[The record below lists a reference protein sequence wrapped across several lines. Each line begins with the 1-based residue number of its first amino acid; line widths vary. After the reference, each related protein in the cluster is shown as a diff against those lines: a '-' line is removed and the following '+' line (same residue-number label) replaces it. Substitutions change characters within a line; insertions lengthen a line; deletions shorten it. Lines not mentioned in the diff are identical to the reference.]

1 MSSDSTI
8 VVETRDLTK
17 VFGTVETV
25 RALDGVNL
33 TIYSGDFVA
42 IVGPSGSGKST
53 LLNMLG
59 GLDDPSSGDVLID
72 GVSLSSVQNID
83 IFRSKTV
90 GFIFQMHNLIP
101 TLTALEN
108 VIVPLHESSMSKS
121 ASRDRANELLVLV
134 GLEHR
139 LKSLPSQLSGGER
152 RRVAIARALANDPK
166 IVLADEPTGNLDSK
180 TTIDIMEL
188 MSELNQ
194 TQGTT
199 LIVVTHNLQCA
210 NMMRRVVT
218 MRDGTIVSD
227 SVPEDG
233 FDRDL
238 MEFRQSGL
246 GQAILEGGKVPDNM
260 ADLAQNLKDLL
271 GKS

>member
-8 VVETRDLTK
+8 VVETRELTK

-33 TIYSGDFVA
+33 AIYSGDFVA

-108 VIVPLHESSMSKS
+108 VIVI
-121 ASRDRANELLVLV
+121 DCF
-134 GLEHR
+134 
-139 LKSLPSQLSGGER
+139 ER
-152 RRVAIARALANDPK
+152 GDVCQRHKHA
-166 IVLADEPTGNLDSK
+166 T
-180 TTIDIMEL
+180 
-188 MSELNQ
+188 
-194 TQGTT
+194 
-199 LIVVTHNLQCA
+199 
-210 NMMRRVVT
+210 
-218 MRDGTIVSD
+218 
-227 SVPEDG
+227 
-233 FDRDL
+233 
-238 MEFRQSGL
+238 
-246 GQAILEGGKVPDNM
+246 
-260 ADLAQNLKDLL
+260 
-271 GKS
+271 